1 MIGADGYIKIIDY
14 GLAKRLDET
23 EEEAVTYCGTPEY
36 LAPEMVDRQG
46 HDKMVDWWAIGVL
59 IYEMLFGL
67 TPFYN
72 SNQRK
77 LLKKIKAS
85 KVLFPDRE
93 KFKIAYSENIQ
104 NLILSLLE
112 KDRTK
117 RLGCKGGMKEVLSH
131 PLFKDYNIDKFYKGE
146 IDPPFTPDPNNMKF
160 FNAD

>member
-1 MIGADGYIKIIDY
+1 
-14 GLAKRLDET
+14 
-23 EEEAVTYCGTPEY
+23 
-36 LAPEMVDRQG
+36 
-46 HDKMVDWWAIGVL
+46 MVDWWAIGVL

-93 KFKIAYSENIQ
+93 KFKINYSENIQ
-104 NLILSLLE
+104 NLILALLE

-117 RLGCKGGMKEVLSH
+117 RLG
-131 PLFKDYNIDKFYKGE
+131 
-146 IDPPFTPDPNNMKF
+146 
-160 FNAD
+160 A

>member
-1 MIGADGYIKIIDY
+1 
-14 GLAKRLDET
+14 
-23 EEEAVTYCGTPEY
+23 
-36 LAPEMVDRQG
+36 
-46 HDKMVDWWAIGVL
+46 MVDWWAIGVL

-77 LLKKIKAS
+77 LLKKIKTS

-104 NLILSLLE
+104 DLIQGLLN

-117 RLGCKGGMKEVLSH
+117 RLGCKAGMKEVLSH

-146 IDPPFTPDPNNMKF
+146 IDPPFTPDANNMTF
-160 FNAD
+160 FNADKGSEAIADTYIPRDNKKMIN